1 MNKEAAFVTEFGL
14 PPGTE
19 GSPSSFDGLII
30 RGGSARKG
38 GIFSPQLYKSV
49 GISQVESMCK
59 VREISHL
66 VIQREV

>member
-1 MNKEAAFVTEFGL
+1 MNKEGAFLTEFGL

-38 GIFSPQLYKSV
+38 GIFSPQEV